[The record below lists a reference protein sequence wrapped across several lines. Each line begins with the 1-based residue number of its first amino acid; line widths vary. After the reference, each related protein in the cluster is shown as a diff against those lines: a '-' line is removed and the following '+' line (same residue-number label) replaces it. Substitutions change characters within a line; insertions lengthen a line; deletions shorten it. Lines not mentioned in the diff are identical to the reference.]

1 MGEQN
6 LGSVLKRLEID
17 QSTGSL
23 VCVGED
29 NAFARVY
36 FVDGKPRAARC
47 RDLQGREALM
57 QLSATSLQSVK
68 FHDGVNLIKSDV
80 EDEGIGDFSAG
91 DGDPAAA
98 VVDSGS
104 AAAVDVLAESDDAA
118 LGNQKLTA
126 AHREIIV
133 EELIEY
139 VGPVA
144 QMVVG
149 GLGDNISMAEALKL
163 LVLEI
168 DDRELARQFV
178 DKVKQRI

>member
-1 MGEQN
+1 MSEQN

-23 VCVGED
+23 VCVGQD

-36 FVDGKPRAARC
+36 LVDGKPRAARC
-47 RDLQGREALM
+47 RDLQGREALV
-57 QLSATSLQSVK
+57 QLSAIPLQSAK
-68 FHDGVNLIKSDV
+68 FHDGINLIKSDV

-91 DGDPAAA
+91 DDAPAAA
-98 VVDSGS
+98 AVESGS
-104 AAAVDVLAESDDAA
+104 GAAIDVLADSDDTA
-118 LGNQKLTA
+118 LRNQKLNA
-126 AHREIIV
+126 AHREVIA

-149 GLGDNISMAEALKL
+149 GLGDNISVAEALKL

-168 DDRELARQFV
+168 DDRDLARQFV
-178 DKVKQRI
+178 DRVRQKI